1 MEGIALNAAVQSG
14 WHNRLLE
21 ALQLLNYRIMKVQN
35 EQEFGDH
42 IVKYFIL

>member
-21 ALQLLNYRIMKVQN
+21 ALQLPNYRIMKAQN
-35 EQEFGDH
+35 EYKFGDH